1 MAVDHEGTAGD
12 EVDDSSSS
20 YGAVLTADWFAGF
33 TRFDHPSDGSSVFV
47 TPAAASAPDANVV
60 LLHGVGND
68 GSIFGPIMPSL
79 SHLGRVVAPTMSPR
93 LLTDVG
99 EDRATTT
106 AKLVDWLSEVA
117 PPPWCIVGHSMGGLM
132 TGLILRTRPDLVSG
146 AVLLNA
152 PLPGVVRRM
161 RTRDTLDRTGRAL
174 LFIKVLSGVTR
185 FGRPRMPGFLRGPEL
200 AAVRVALRGFVDD
213 PGAIDARVLSRS
225 VLGSR
230 TSDGSEFI
238 RLAQGMPAWESEPF
252 TEVPVT
258 IVLGDVDPL
267 VPVRDVDL
275 IAGAYPAAPI
285 HVLANCGHFAHLEW
299 SRLVV
304 DTISHHFLPNP

>member
-1 MAVDHEGTAGD
+1 MATDHEHIGD
-12 EVDDSSSS
+12 VDVSASS
-20 YGAVLTADWFAGF
+20 YGAVLTADWVDGF
-33 TRFDHPSDGSSVFV
+33 SRLEHPSDGSPVFV
-47 TPAAASAPDANVV
+47 TPAAASAGDATVV
-60 LLHGVGND
+60 LLHGIGND

-79 SHLGRVVAPTMSPR
+79 SHLGRVVAPTMSSS

-99 EDRATTT
+99 EERATMS

-117 PPPWCIVGHSMGGLM
+117 PPPWYVVGHSMGGLM
-132 TGLILRTRPDLVSG
+132 TGLILRTRPDLVSA

-161 RTRDTLDRTGRAL
+161 RTRDTLDQTGRAL
-174 LFIKVLSGVTR
+174 LFIKLLSSVTR

-200 AAVRVALRGFVDD
+200 VAVRVALRGFVAD
-213 PGAIDARVLSRS
+213 PGEIDARVLSRA

-252 TEVPVT
+252 TDVPVT
-258 IVLGDVDPL
+258 IVLGDRDPL

-275 IAGAYPAAPI
+275 IADSYPDAPI
-285 HVLANCGHFAHLEW
+285 HVLADCGHFAHLEW
-299 SRLVV
+299 PRLTV
-304 DTISHHFLPNP
+304 DAISHHFLPNA